1 MRRIVAVA
9 MGCAMLF
16 CAVANA
22 DTMVTVDP
30 GAGWIGFMNV
40 SNLPSDGGAYQFGQS
55 WGTADLA
62 ATFSGP
68 VLTLAPNSI
77 GDPASYWYLPSGGP
91 GSTGNKTM
99 DANMYVEQPAGTY
112 AGQTLTFKGNVLS
125 NSLVSPYTS
134 VAFIKD
140 FAPNYSSNVSVTIPL
155 GPGPFSISLATVNDP
170 GRHVQYGFET
180 IGPDVWIT
188 DVGPKGNVQIT
199 AVAVPE
205 PTTLM
210 LAGIAALSLIV
221 ARRRNLPK

>member
-22 DTMVTVDP
+22 DTTVTVDP
-30 GAGWIGFMNV
+30 PRGWIGFMNV

-134 VAFIKD
+134 VALSRIWRR
-140 FAPNYSSNVSVTIPL
+140 TIRQTFRSRFRL
-155 GPGPFSISLATVNDP
+155 G
-170 GRHVQYGFET
+170 Q
-180 IGPDVWIT
+180 
-188 DVGPKGNVQIT
+188 
-199 AVAVPE
+199 AV
-205 PTTLM
+205 
-210 LAGIAALSLIV
+210 
-221 ARRRNLPK
+221 